1 MGADRLPALEAVA
14 EAARAFL
21 ETWLAD
27 STFGYQKKDADKLSD
42 ALDRLDATPAAQ
54 SPTPTPTDEELAT
67 IFTKAATTVSM
78 YSTNESEAHG
88 NRALYNAGA
97 AAERERIRV
106 AFANCDAHCRSRMA
120 QDIIDNVPRVNDL
133 EDP

>member
-54 SPTPTPTDEELAT
+54 SPTPTPTDEELAW
-67 IFTKAATTVSM
+67 
-78 YSTNESEAHG
+78 NEVAERIMWAG
-88 NRALYNAGA
+88 RALYNAGA